1 MAEIK
6 KRKLNLRIIPAVAPS
21 VVGVFVALLVL
32 GNNIGILIISL
43 AAGYLAYF
51 LANALIDFIWKFRR
65 KRRRY

>member
-6 KRKLNLRIIPAVAPS
+6 KRKLNLGIIPAVAPS

-65 KRRRY
+65 NRRRY